1 MLMEFTGSRCL
12 NQCLCRIIGS
22 QVNKVNGV
30 KVHNLRHLRKL
41 VEECTETSLR
51 FDLDDNRVVVL
62 DFRAAREASLRI
74 LQRHRIPSHTSKDLL
89 EEEDSKEGNFLSWER
104 PWHKEENKDSE
115 GMPIEEEREPQPV

>member
-1 MLMEFTGSRCL
+1 
-12 NQCLCRIIGS
+12 
-22 QVNKVNGV
+22 VNGV
-30 KVHNLRHLRKL
+30 EIHNLRHLRKI
-41 VEECTETSLR
+41 VEECTGPSLR

-89 EEEDSKEGNFLSWER
+89 EEEDSNAGAFLSWEG

-115 GMPIEEEREPQPV
+115 GMPVEEEMVPQPVKALSYLSKQK